1 MSIKIQQYD
10 HADCGA
16 ACLASVAS
24 FYKLKLRLWK
34 IRELA
39 GTHLSGTSAYGLL
52 KAAEA
57 IGFEAKGIQIEK
69 EELPEIP
76 LPAIAHLKLPEGGH
90 HFVVIYKV
98 GKKKVKVMD
107 PAEGRL
113 INMPIA
119 SFTKMWT
126 GIIILL
132 IPSINFKAG
141 IHKESASRKLWN
153 LVKPHNHIFIQS
165 GLGALAFSVLGIST
179 AIYIQKLTDFVLV
192 GHNINLLN
200 LMGVIMLI
208 IIVIQLVL
216 GMLQSWFVLRVG
228 QNIDST
234 LITGYFQHL
243 LKLPQRF
250 FDSMRVGELISRVND
265 AIKIRAFINQVA
277 VEATVDILIIAIAYI
292 VMAFINW
299 KLSLLAALV
308 IPIYTLVFFATNKA
322 NRKIERE
329 KMKKAAKL
337 EIQLVESLKAGKTI
351 KQMGAEDFFINKTE
365 NRLMELLEEVYT
377 SGKIDIF
384 SSYNLTSINRVLT
397 ILILW
402 IGAFSV
408 INQQLTPGQLMSF
421 FAITSF
427 FTSPVARLLGM
438 NKTIQGAVI
447 ATDRLFEILDL
458 KRETED
464 RDSQSDEI
472 KLENGDIHFKNI
484 EFQYTLEQEL
494 FKNLSF
500 SIKQGSI
507 TALVGDSGS
516 GKSTIGYLLQGLY
529 PIAAGQISIGHSDI
543 QKVNLTQLRKTVG
556 IVPQNIELFAGNLVE
571 NIALGESKP
580 DIKRIHKIIDIL
592 KLQDIIDN
600 LPEGLN
606 TWLGENAN
614 QLSGGQRQR
623 LAIARMLYLDPDI
636 YVFDEATSFLDDRT
650 ELGIKN
656 LILDLKNQGKTIIM
670 VAHRMSTINIAEQ
683 ILVFAKGKIIESGNY
698 KELIKQ
704 KGRFFEMV
712 EHHRKS

>member
-1 MSIKIQQYD
+1 MSIKVQQYD

-39 GTHLSGTSAYGLL
+39 GTNLSGTSAYGLL
-52 KAAEA
+52 KAAET
-57 IGFEAKGIQIEK
+57 IGFEAKGVQINQDD
-69 EELPEIP
+69 LSEIP
-76 LPAIAHLKLPEGGH
+76 LPSIAHLKLPEGGH
-90 HFVVIYKV
+90 HYVVIYKV
-98 GKKKVKVMD
+98 GKRKIKIMD

-113 INMPIA
+113 INMPLSDFIEL
-119 SFTKMWT
+119 WT
-126 GIIILL
+126 GITILL
-132 IPSINFKAG
+132 IPSIEFQQG
-141 IHKESASRKLWN
+141 VHKESAAKKLWN
-153 LVKPHNHIFIQS
+153 LVQPHNHILLQS
-165 GLGALAFSVLGIST
+165 GIGALAFSTLGIST

-200 LMGVIMLI
+200 LMGILMILVII
-208 IIVIQLVL
+208 FQLLL
-216 GMLQSWFVLRVG
+216 GMLQSWFVLQVG

-265 AIKIRAFINQVA
+265 AIKIRTFINQVA
-277 VEATVDILIIAIAYI
+277 VEATVDLLIIMVAFL
-292 VMAFINW
+292 VMAIINW
-299 KLSLLAALV
+299 QLSLLALTV
-308 IPIYTLVFFATNKA
+308 IPIYVLVFLLTNKA
-322 NRKIERE
+322 NRKIERD
-329 KMKKAAKL
+329 KMKKSAKL
-337 EIQLVESLKAGKTI
+337 EVQLVESLKAAKTI
-351 KQMGAEDFFINKTE
+351 KQMGAEDYFIGKTE
-365 NRLMELLEEVYT
+365 SRLMEVLEEVYR
-377 SGKIDIF
+377 SGKVDIL
-384 SSYNLTSINRVLT
+384 SSYNLLSINRLIT
-397 ILILW
+397 IAILW
-402 IGAFSV
+402 IGALSV

-427 FTSPVARLLGM
+427 FTGPVSRLLGM

-458 KRETED
+458 KRETDDRNSYNSAED
-464 RDSQSDEI
+464 LI
-472 KLENGDIHFKNI
+472 LGDIKFKEV

-500 SIKQGSI
+500 TINKGCI

-529 PIAAGQISIGHSDI
+529 PISSGTISIGHIDI
-543 QKVNLTQLRKTVG
+543 NNIQHTLLRKAVG
-556 IVPQNIELFAGNLVE
+556 VVPQNIELFAGNLIE
-571 NIALGESKP
+571 NIALGDHSP
-580 DIKRIHKIIDIL
+580 NMNRIYEIIDL
-592 KLQDIIDN
+592 LNLHDIIDN

-623 LAIARMLYLDPDI
+623 LAIARMLYLNPEI

-650 ELGIKN
+650 ETGIKN
-656 LILDLKNQGKTIIM
+656 LILDLKKKGKTIIM
-670 VAHRMSTINIAEQ
+670 VAHRMSTINIAEE
-683 ILVFAKGKIIESGNY
+683 IIVFEKGKIIESGNY
-698 KELIKQ
+698 NDLINRN
-704 KGRFFEMV
+704 GRFFEMV
-712 EHHRKS
+712 QHHRKS

>member
-39 GTHLSGTSAYGLL
+39 GTNLSGTSAYGLL
-52 KAAEA
+52 KAAEE

-98 GKKKVKVMD
+98 GKKKVKIMD

-132 IPSINFKAG
+132 IPSINFKSG
-141 IHKESASRKLWN
+141 IHKETASRKLWN
-153 LVKPHNHIFIQS
+153 LVKPHSHIFIQS

-208 IIVIQLVL
+208 IITIQLML

-337 EIQLVESLKAGKTI
+337 EIQLVESLKSGKTI

-365 NRLMELLEEVYT
+365 NCLMELLEEVYT

-402 IGAFSV
+402 IGALSV

-464 RDSQSDEI
+464 RDTKSDEI
-472 KLENGDIHFKNI
+472 KLENGDIYFKNI

-500 SIKQGSI
+500 SIIQGSI

-543 QKVNLTQLRKTVG
+543 QQVNLTQLRKTVG
-556 IVPQNIELFAGNLVE
+556 VVPQNIELFAGNLVE
-571 NIALGESKP
+571 NIALGEHKP

>member
-1 MSIKIQQYD
+1 MSIKVQQFD

-24 FYKLKLRLWK
+24 FYNLKLRLWK

-39 GTHLSGTSAYGLL
+39 GTNISGTSAYGLL
-52 KAAEA
+52 KAAEN

-69 EELPEIP
+69 DDLQEIP

-98 GKKKVKVMD
+98 GKKKIRIMD

-113 INMPIA
+113 IKMPI
-119 SFTKMWT
+119 SKFLEKWT
-126 GIIILL
+126 GICILL
-132 IPSINFKAG
+132 LPSLDFKSG
-141 IHKESASRKLWN
+141 THKESPAQKLWK
-153 LVKPHNHIFIQS
+153 LIRPHSHIFVQS
-165 GLGALAFSVLGIST
+165 GIGALAFSTLGIST

-192 GHNINLLN
+192 GHNKNLLN
-200 LMGVIMLI
+200 LMGILMLI
-208 IIVIQLVL
+208 IIGVQLIL

-234 LITGYFQHL
+234 LITGYYKHL

-250 FDSMRVGELISRVND
+250 FDSMRVGELISRIND
-265 AIKIRAFINQVA
+265 AIKIRTFINQVA
-277 VEATVDILIIAIAYI
+277 VEATVDVLIILIAFL

-299 KLSLLAALV
+299 KLSLLALLV
-308 IPIYTLVFFATNKA
+308 IPVYFVVFFLTNKA
-322 NRKIERE
+322 NRKIERD
-329 KMKKAAKL
+329 KMKKTAKL

-351 KQMGAEDFFINKTE
+351 KQMGAEDYFINKTE
-365 NRLMELLEEVYT
+365 TRLMEVLEEVYK
-377 SGKIDIF
+377 SGKIEIL
-384 SSYNLTSINRVLT
+384 SSYNLIGINRLIT

-402 IGAFSV
+402 TGALSV

-427 FTSPVARLLGM
+427 FTGPVSRLIGM
-438 NKTIQGAVI
+438 NKTVQGAII

-458 KRETED
+458 ERETEG
-464 RDSQSDEI
+464 RDENTSEE
-472 KLENGDIHFKNI
+472 KLTIGDIKFQDVH
-484 EFQYTLEQEL
+484 FQYTLEQDL
-494 FKNLSF
+494 FKNLTF
-500 SIKQGSI
+500 TIKKGSI

-529 PIAAGQISIGHSDI
+529 PVSSGHITLGHEDI
-543 QKVNLTQLRKTVG
+543 TQVNLTRLRKTVG
-556 IVPQNIELFAGNLVE
+556 IVPQNIELFAGNLIE
-571 NIALGESKP
+571 NIALGDYKP
-580 DIKRIHKIIDIL
+580 NIKRIHEIIDLL
-592 KLQDIIDN
+592 KLDDIIEA

-623 LAIARMLYLDPDI
+623 LAIARMLYLNPEI

-650 ELGIKN
+650 EQGIKN
-656 LILDLKNQGKTIIM
+656 LITVLKHQGKTIIM

-683 ILVFAKGKIIESGNY
+683 IIVFEKGRIIESGTY
-698 KELIKQ
+698 EELLQ
-704 KGRFFEMV
+704 VNGRFFEMV
-712 EHHRKS
+712 QHHRKS

>member
-1 MSIKIQQYD
+1 MSIKVQQYD

-39 GTHLSGTSAYGLL
+39 GTNLSGTSAYGIL
-52 KAAEA
+52 KAAET
-57 IGFEAKGIQIEK
+57 IGFEAKGIQISK
-69 EELPEIP
+69 DDLPEIP
-76 LPAIAHLKLPEGGH
+76 LPSIAHLKLPEGGH
-90 HFVVIYKV
+90 HYVVIYKV
-98 GKKKVKVMD
+98 GKRKIKIMD

-113 INMPIA
+113 INMPLSNFIDL
-119 SFTKMWT
+119 WT
-126 GIIILL
+126 GITILL
-132 IPSINFKAG
+132 IPSIDFQQG
-141 IHKESASRKLWN
+141 VHKESAAKKLWN
-153 LVKPHNHIFIQS
+153 LVRPHNHILLQS
-165 GLGALAFSVLGIST
+165 GIGALAFSTLGIST

-200 LMGVIMLI
+200 LMGILMILVII
-208 IIVIQLVL
+208 FQLLL
-216 GMLQSWFVLRVG
+216 GMLQSWFVLQVG

-265 AIKIRAFINQVA
+265 AIKIRNFINQVA
-277 VEATVDILIIAIAYI
+277 VEATVDLLIILVAFL
-292 VMAFINW
+292 VMAIINW
-299 KLSLLAALV
+299 KLSLLTLTV
-308 IPIYTLVFFATNKA
+308 TPIYVLVFLLTNKA
-322 NRKIERE
+322 NRKIERD
-329 KMKKAAKL
+329 KMKKTAKL
-337 EIQLVESLKAGKTI
+337 EVQLVESLKAAKTI
-351 KQMGAEDFFINKTE
+351 KQMGAEDYFIAKTE
-365 NRLMELLEEVYT
+365 TRLMEVLEEVYR
-377 SGKIDIF
+377 SGKVDIL
-384 SSYNLTSINRVLT
+384 SSYNLLSINRLIT
-397 ILILW
+397 IAILW
-402 IGAFSV
+402 IGALSV

-427 FTSPVARLLGM
+427 FTGPVSRLLGM

-458 KRETED
+458 KRETDD
-464 RDSQSDEI
+464 RNSYN
-472 KLENGDIHFKNI
+472 KLEELIIGDIKFKDV

-500 SIKQGSI
+500 TINKGCI

-529 PIAAGQISIGHSDI
+529 PISSGAISIGHADI
-543 QKVNLTQLRKTVG
+543 NNVEHTQLRKAVG
-556 IVPQNIELFAGNLVE
+556 VVPQNIELFAGNLIE
-571 NIALGESKP
+571 NIALGDYSP
-580 DIKRIHKIIDIL
+580 DMNRIYEIIDL
-592 KLQDIIDN
+592 LNLHDIIDN

-623 LAIARMLYLDPDI
+623 LAIARMLYLNPEI

-650 ELGIKN
+650 ETGIKN
-656 LILDLKNQGKTIIM
+656 LILDLKKKGKTIIM

-683 ILVFAKGKIIESGNY
+683 ILVFEKGKVIESGNY
-698 KELIKQ
+698 NDLISLN
-704 KGRFFEMV
+704 GRFFEMV
-712 EHHRKS
+712 QHHRKS